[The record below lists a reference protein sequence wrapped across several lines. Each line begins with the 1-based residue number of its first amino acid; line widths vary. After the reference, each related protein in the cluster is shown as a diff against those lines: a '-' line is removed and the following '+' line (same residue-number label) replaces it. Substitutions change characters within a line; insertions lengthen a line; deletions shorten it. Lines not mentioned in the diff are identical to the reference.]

1 MFNAPFIMKKNCYH
15 PFLAMLVSAFG
26 IAGAAMMT
34 SCTNEDAIAPGNGG
48 GNSFTYCDTEH
59 NIGSVVYTV
68 DENKVYTVYFSPTP
82 GLATLS
88 AIQMADDYI
97 KVVTKTPTGE
107 IDLLSSGNSLVYENV
122 NVSAETA
129 GNVSR
134 STLSLKL
141 TSVSTVMM
149 NLDVAMS
156 GGETLTGR
164 YEGLCVNVSESGN
177 DSGIITL
184 DRQVFFYYYGQ
195 VQDDERNTVNNYY
208 LALSDI
214 EEWSGSG
221 ISSAPASEGYI
232 LTLDFY
238 GEQTDDWRNF
248 PEGTFDEDDSH
259 KAGTYYS
266 ASQYSFVSYRAAD
279 GTVTDLQLTGEPV
292 SIEYDGVSGTYTV
305 TANFIDM
312 NDNDR
317 TFVYTGRL
325 NISDGTVQSNLPL
338 IGDDVAFDG
347 VPDKDNDGNP
357 DIDGMTGTPGDA
369 IFFGDVYDMGAG
381 LMAIEIYD
389 LNASNNRDGYQMSIM
404 LMTYTS
410 FPDDGL
416 YIESL
421 EYTVSS
427 SLTFGTALTGVE
439 GVLMGGIVPWGTY
452 AAKIEN
458 GEEVAYSFASEGT
471 VEVSTVTRPGGQEYY
486 RIEFDLM
493 STDGHTIKGEYV
505 GDIIIQDVSDS
516 DDGNDGS
523 TNLTKNVET
532 DLSYLPYA
540 SCLPKT
546 EIYAGGLGT
555 IPVESVYTGK
565 LPDGTS
571 FEQVGQ
577 PCSYQVLN
585 IGLPTGYFEFDP
597 KYPETG
603 LLHEGDFIS
612 LDLLVEPGT
621 ETKITPGTYNL
632 TSNRY
637 PAQMKPG
644 VCVRGFTGVAGND
657 GTRYQHLVN
666 IIGNGYPYGLDDQF
680 KTWLDNGNPD
690 PDNEYFQENGP
701 LNRATFD
708 LFACIYGGSVTISEP
723 DSDGDY
729 TITIDGTD
737 VLNHTIKGSWTG
749 PIWLNGN
756 SETPVQPNTGT
767 AASSVM
773 LKKARSMSL
782 ETVPS
787 LNDIS
792 WPAKRWSLE

>member
-1 MFNAPFIMKKNCYH
+1 
-15 PFLAMLVSAFG
+15 
-26 IAGAAMMT
+26 
-34 SCTNEDAIAPGNGG
+34 
-48 GNSFTYCDTEH
+48 
-59 NIGSVVYTV
+59 
-68 DENKVYTVYFSPTP
+68 
-82 GLATLS
+82 
-88 AIQMADDYI
+88 MADDYI

-195 VQDDERNTVNNYY
+195 VQDDKRNTVNNYY

-404 LMTYTS
+404 LMTHTS
-410 FPDDGL
+410 FPDDGI
-416 YIESL
+416 YIDEI
-421 EYTVSS
+421 EYPVSS

-458 GEEVAYSFASEGT
+458 GEEVAYSFASEGS

-505 GDIIIQDVSDS
+505 GDIIFQDVSDS

-523 TNLTKNVET
+523 TNLTKSVET

-555 IPVESVYTGK
+555 IPVESIYTGK

-729 TITIDGTD
+729 TIVIDGTD

-782 ETVPS
+782 EAVPS